1 MRSGVRGKATSV
13 VEVTNVSGHGF
24 WLFLDD
30 RECFVS
36 FAEFP
41 WFRDVSIAALCHVVQ
56 PRPGHLYWPDL
67 DVDLATESIDHPE
80 RFPLV
85 SKVWPTANARANKRM
100 QPTRA
105 KDPAPPGPRRRARG

>member
-1 MRSGVRGKATSV
+1 MKSGVRRKAISV

-24 WLFLDD
+24 WLFLGD
-30 RECFVS
+30 RERFVS

-41 WFRDVSIAALCHVVQ
+41 WFRDASIAALCNVER

-80 RFPLV
+80 QFPLISQV
-85 SKVWPTANARANKRM
+85 RPNKSARANKRM
-100 QPTRA
+100 QPARA
-105 KDPAPPGPRRRARG
+105 KVPAPSPRRGARG

>member
-1 MRSGVRGKATSV
+1 MKSGVRGRATST

-30 RECFVS
+30 REHFVS

-41 WFRDVSIAALCHVVQ
+41 WFRDASIAALCRVER

-67 DVDLATESIDHPE
+67 DVDLATESIDYPE

-85 SKVWPTANARANKRM
+85 SRELPTPGMRANRRM

-105 KDPAPPGPRRRARG
+105 AARTHSGRRKARG

>member
-1 MRSGVRGKATSV
+1 MRSGGRGKATSV

-41 WFRDVSIAALCHVVQ
+41 WFRDASIAALCNVIR
-56 PRPGHLYWPDL
+56 PRPGHLYWPDI

-85 SKVWPTANARANKRM
+85 SKVRSPASARANKRM
-100 QPTRA
+100 QPARA
-105 KDPAPPGPRRRARG
+105 KGPAPNPRRRARG